1 MVGGRFGDP
10 GPLNRRFRLRSLIL
24 VDDNAMARTH
34 DDEYD
39 DEPDRRPRRRRR
51 RDEDDY
57 DDYDDYDDEE
67 DPGPPPPNYLVPS
80 ILVTLCCCTIGGI
93 VAIVSASQVN
103 PKWARGDYSGAYQA
117 SEKAKLWCWMSF
129 AIGLVLNIIL
139 AAIEI
144 AKEQNA
150 GN

>member
-1 MVGGRFGDP
+1 MAARLP
-10 GPLNRRFRLRSLIL
+10 GSTTRSIS
-24 VDDNAMARTH
+24 ASSGYSFSCPT
-34 DDEYD
+34 
-39 DEPDRRPRRRRR
+39 P
-51 RDEDDY
+51 
-57 DDYDDYDDEE
+57 YDDYDDEE

-103 PKWARGDYSGAYQA
+103 SKWARGDYSGAYQA